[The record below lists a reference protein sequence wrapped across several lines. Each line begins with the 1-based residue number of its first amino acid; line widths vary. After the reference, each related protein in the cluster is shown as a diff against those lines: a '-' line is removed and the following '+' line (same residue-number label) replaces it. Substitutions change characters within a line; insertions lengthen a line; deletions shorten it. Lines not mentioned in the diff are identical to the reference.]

1 MSPLDWAVLTGTLL
15 FIIGYGTW
23 RTRRAGQSLDGYLL
37 GGRPL
42 EWLVAGPVGWACLLL
57 GLLLA
62 AAGVLWIEGLA
73 RSAAAG
79 G

>member
-1 MSPLDWAVLTGTLL
+1 VVSAELAAPRSTGKLMAALPLVGVGL
-15 FIIGYGTW
+15 
-23 RTRRAGQSLDGYLL
+23 GYLL

-42 EWLVAGPVGWACLLL
+42 EWLVAGPPGWACLLL

-62 AAGVLWIEGLA
+62 AAGVLWIERLA
-73 RSAAAG
+73 RDAAAG